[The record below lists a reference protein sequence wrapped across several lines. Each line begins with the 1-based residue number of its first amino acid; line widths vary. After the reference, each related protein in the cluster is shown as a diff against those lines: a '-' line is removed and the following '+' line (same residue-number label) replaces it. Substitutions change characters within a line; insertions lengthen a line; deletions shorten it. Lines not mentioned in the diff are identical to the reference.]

1 MDKNLKFLSF
11 KVIEPQIMPEH
22 QFVPMPQVCLLC
34 DSKFEG
40 ASLLA
45 AHVFQVHGIDMAK
58 VMEPIQDKKKKIPN
72 LVKITDLKIKNDS
85 GKRKDLRWHTN
96 VGNISF
102 IYIYK
107 CKLLNFPCNE

>member
-1 MDKNLKFLSF
+1 MS
-11 KVIEPQIMPEH
+11 EH

-40 ASLLA
+40 ASFLA

-72 LVKITDLKIKNDS
+72 LVKITDLKIKNDP
-85 GKRKDLRWHTN
+85 GKGKDLLLNIN
-96 VGNISF
+96 VGNS
-102 IYIYK
+102 YCLYTYV
-107 CKLLNFPCNE
+107 